1 MAEAWLS
8 AAVCICEV
16 HVKASLL
23 WTVYR
28 PGGTSNAEAMGGGI
42 GGIIEKPAHV
52 IRLTENRVYLTF
64 VSSYY
69 LLNLEVRESNRT
81 LPIQSVYKYPKTI
94 PIHAFRIYC
103 QRRTLVCLHP
113 LYYNVVFP
121 EYIHHYDIST
131 IVLYTTNTTCTRFT
145 YLPYINHPY
154 SFVPDSPRKLKCLTS
169 PKTDKA
175 ASSVIQRTNSQTKTT

>member
-64 VSSYY
+64 S
-69 LLNLEVRESNRT
+69 NLEVRESNRN
-81 LPIQSVYKYPKTI
+81 P
-94 PIHAFRIYC
+94 
-103 QRRTLVCLHP
+103 
-113 LYYNVVFP
+113 
-121 EYIHHYDIST
+121 
-131 IVLYTTNTTCTRFT
+131 
-145 YLPYINHPY
+145 
-154 SFVPDSPRKLKCLTS
+154 PDTVS
-169 PKTDKA
+169 
-175 ASSVIQRTNSQTKTT
+175 I

>member
-64 VSSYY
+64 VSCYY

-81 LPIQSVYKYPKTI
+81 LPEDYTYSRMSTILPKECTSLGT
-94 PIHAFRIYC
+94 Y
-103 QRRTLVCLHP
+103 T
-113 LYYNVVFP
+113 YYNVVFP
-121 EYIHHYDIST
+121 ECIHHYDIST
-131 IVLYTTNTTCTRFT
+131 IVLYPTNTTCTLFT
-145 YLPYINHPY
+145 YLPYISYPH
-154 SFVPDSPRKLKCLTS
+154 SFVPNSLRNWKCLTS

>member
-69 LLNLEVRESNRT
+69 LLNLGS
-81 LPIQSVYKYPKTI
+81 
-94 PIHAFRIYC
+94 
-103 QRRTLVCLHP
+103 QR
-113 LYYNVVFP
+113 
-121 EYIHHYDIST
+121 
-131 IVLYTTNTTCTRFT
+131 
-145 YLPYINHPY
+145 
-154 SFVPDSPRKLKCLTS
+154 K
-169 PKTDKA
+169 
-175 ASSVIQRTNSQTKTT
+175 

>member
-23 WTVYR
+23 WTVHR

-81 LPIQSVYKYPKTI
+81 LP
-94 PIHAFRIYC
+94 
-103 QRRTLVCLHP
+103 
-113 LYYNVVFP
+113 
-121 EYIHHYDIST
+121 
-131 IVLYTTNTTCTRFT
+131 NTVS
-145 YLPYINHPY
+145 I
-154 SFVPDSPRKLKCLTS
+154 
-169 PKTDKA
+169 
-175 ASSVIQRTNSQTKTT
+175 

>member
-1 MAEAWLS
+1 VAEAWLS

-81 LPIQSVYKYPKTI
+81 LPDTVSI
-94 PIHAFRIYC
+94 
-103 QRRTLVCLHP
+103 
-113 LYYNVVFP
+113 
-121 EYIHHYDIST
+121 
-131 IVLYTTNTTCTRFT
+131 
-145 YLPYINHPY
+145 
-154 SFVPDSPRKLKCLTS
+154 
-169 PKTDKA
+169 
-175 ASSVIQRTNSQTKTT
+175 